1 MVVPSPSRVP
11 QSTILDQVHW
21 SSVSIGNK
29 LSPGTK
35 PVFCSEMF
43 SLSGMSPGF
52 PSLLPRQADPL
63 WHRVDL
69 PKDEDA
75 ELTKME
81 KENEERMK
89 GFTQVVRKW
98 GGGK

>member
-1 MVVPSPSRVP
+1 M
-11 QSTILDQVHW
+11 
-21 SSVSIGNK
+21 
-29 LSPGTK
+29 
-35 PVFCSEMF
+35 
-43 SLSGMSPGF
+43 F

-69 PKDEDA
+69 PRDEDA

-89 GFTQVVRKW
+89 GFTQVKLRTICIRREST
-98 GGGK
+98 GGHG

>member
-1 MVVPSPSRVP
+1 
-11 QSTILDQVHW
+11 
-21 SSVSIGNK
+21 
-29 LSPGTK
+29 
-35 PVFCSEMF
+35 MF
-43 SLSGMSPGF
+43 SLSGMSPLF

-69 PKDEDA
+69 PRDEDA

-89 GFTQVVRKW
+89 GFTQVKLRTICIRRESTHGALPIFDRV
-98 GGGK
+98 